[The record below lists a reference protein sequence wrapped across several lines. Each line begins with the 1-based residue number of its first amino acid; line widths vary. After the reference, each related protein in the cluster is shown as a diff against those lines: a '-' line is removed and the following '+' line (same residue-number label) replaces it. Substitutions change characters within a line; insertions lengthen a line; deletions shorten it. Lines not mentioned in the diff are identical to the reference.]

1 MTWPEFYFA
10 CFLVGFLLTV
20 LSFALGHM
28 HFHHGD
34 PHAHLGHH
42 AHHGGHGNGHGA
54 HGDVKLP
61 MFNFGT
67 ATAFL
72 AWFGGSGFLL
82 SRYTTMWMWW
92 GFLLAVT
99 IGSIGAAMVFWF
111 VGKVLLG
118 SEKDL
123 NPADYELVGM
133 LGRLSAN
140 IREGGTGEMI
150 FSQEGSRR
158 MVGARS
164 EDGVPIPKG
173 AEVVITRYE
182 KGIAYVRRWEE
193 FSGLHE

>member
-1 MTWPEFYFA
+1 MTWPDFYFT

-20 LSFALGHM
+20 LSFLSGHPHL
-28 HFHHGD
+28 HF
-34 PHAHLGHH
+34 P
-42 AHHGGHGNGHGA
+42 HHGGSHVHLGGHAYHGGGHG
-54 HGDVKLP
+54 GSLKLP

-67 ATAFL
+67 AAAFL

-82 SRYTTMWMWW
+82 SRYTSLWLWW
-92 GFLLAVT
+92 GFLLAVVVGT
-99 IGSIGAAMVFWF
+99 IGAAMVFWF
-111 VGKVLLG
+111 VGKVLIG

-123 NPADYELVGM
+123 NPADYELIGV

-140 IREGGTGEMI
+140 IRQGGTGEMI

-158 MVGARS
+158 TVGARS

-173 AEVVITRYE
+173 VEVVITRYE